1 MEYAYFTK
9 EENSHYPVVI
19 LANKIQKDE
28 FKKEYMSPFA
38 LDDSSVI
45 AIKTEH
51 DPKKKKTPKKDMVS
65 WVTEELAPT
74 LADLGT
80 AFVICSDSEYFKVLT
95 DTAKAQANLGYVLK
109 SPYGEFHVVY
119 VPSVRSI
126 FYDPESVR
134 SQINQGISALK
145 DFVEG
150 SYEPPGESIIQ
161 FEDYPETDNQ
171 IQAWLGK
178 LLEMD
183 CPLSIDIEA
192 FSLKPID
199 AGIGSIS
206 FAWNKN
212 SGISFLVDYVPE
224 VWEGTI
230 LNKDGKEQPAT
241 FYGRQVRNEKR
252 REMLR
257 NFFIAYLNKQVYHN
271 ISYDVMVLIYQL
283 FMRDITDTVGL
294 LQGLEIMLRNWDDT
308 KLITYLATNSCAG
321 NELSLK
327 IQAQEF
333 AGNYAQDN
341 IKDIR
346 LIKPK
351 DLLKYN
357 LVDSYSTWFVHEKHH
372 QTMLDDKQE
381 DIYLNLFK
389 PAIKDII
396 QMQLTGMPLSMPVV
410 LEVEEALQA
419 VVDDAIERINATTC
433 VQKFQYTLKEKYIE
447 KKHAQWKKKR
457 ITLDEVPEEV
467 RFNPRSPLQL
477 QALLY
482 DQEGLPVISLTDT
495 KQPSCDA
502 DTIEKLSNHDTT
514 QDVKD
519 LLRALLDFA
528 AVDKIV
534 GTFIPA
540 FKLAPQGSD
549 GWWYLIGNFNLG
561 GTVSGRLS
569 SSEPNLQNLPASVT
583 MKISEH
589 LLERFPILKKFT
601 DKGKLSLGKLVKY
614 CFQAPP
620 GYIFIGLDFASLED
634 RISALTTR
642 DPNKIKVYTD
652 GYDGHAMR
660 AVAYWPSLMPDI
672 DPTSVESVNQVAQK
686 GHKYEALRG
695 KSKAPTFA
703 MTYQGTWLTLVKNCG
718 FTPDEAKEV
727 EARYQALYQV
737 SIDWVNAKLD
747 QASKDGYITA
757 AFGLRVRTPLLAQ
770 VVRGN
775 SKTPKEAQAEGRT
788 AGNALGQSW
797 CLLNSRAASEFM
809 GKVRQSQ
816 YKHKI
821 RPCAHIHDA
830 QYYLIPDDI
839 DVLVYV
845 NEHLV
850 QAVKWQNHPDIYHP
864 QVGLGGEV
872 SIFYPTWAKEIEI
885 PNGATQEEIIQRIT
899 EKT

>member
-51 DPKKKKTPKKDMVS
+51 DPKKKKTPKRDMVS

-95 DTAKAQANLGYVLK
+95 DTAKAQANLGYVMK
-109 SPYGEFHVVY
+109 SPYGDFHVVY
-119 VPSVRSI
+119 VPSVRAI
-126 FYDPESVR
+126 FYDPDSVR

-161 FEDYPETDNQ
+161 FEEYPETDKQ
-171 IQAWLGK
+171 IQTWLDK
-178 LLEMD
+178 LLEMN

-241 FYGRQVRNEKR
+241 FYGRQVRDEKR

-357 LVDSYSTWFVHEKHH
+357 LVDSCSTWFVHEKHY
-372 QTMLDDKQE
+372 QTMVTDNQE
-381 DIYLNLFK
+381 DFYFEIFQ
-389 PAIKDII
+389 PAIKDIV
-396 QMQLTGMPLSMPVV
+396 QMQLTGLPMHMPTV
-410 LEVEEALQA
+410 LKVEEALQA
-419 VVDDAIERINATTC
+419 VFGDAVDRMRGTKAIQEY
-433 VQKFQYTLKEKYIE
+433 QYILKEQYIE
-447 KKHAQWKKKR
+447 KMHAQWKVKR
-457 ITLDEVPEEV
+457 ITLDDVPEDV
-467 RFNPRSPLQL
+467 KFNPRSNPQL
-477 QALLY
+477 QYLLY
-482 DQEGLPVISLTDT
+482 EHLKLPVISLTAT
-495 KQPSCDA
+495 KQPSCDG
-502 DTIEKLSNHDTT
+502 DTIEKLLNHTENEDILA
-514 QDVKD
+514 
-519 LLRALLDFA
+519 LLRALQDFA
-528 AVDKIV
+528 AVDKIL
-534 GTFIPA
+534 TSFIPA
-540 FKLAPQGSD
+540 FKEAPQGPS
-549 GWWYLIGNFNLG
+549 GWWWLLGNFNLG

-569 SSEPNLQNLPASVT
+569 SSSPNLQNLPANVV
-583 MKISEH
+583 MKVGDD
-589 LLERFPILKKFT
+589 LVKKYPILEPHV
-601 DKGKLSLGKLVKY
+601 KGGLLSLGKLIKC
-614 CFQAPP
+614 CFFAPP
-620 GYIFIGLDFASLED
+620 GWLFIGLDFNALEARVD
-634 RISALTTR
+634 ALLTK
-642 DPNKIKVYTD
+642 DGKKLGVYID
-652 GYDGHAMR
+652 GYDSHAFNTYY
-660 AVAYWPSLMPDI
+660 YWPEKFPDHRVQG
-672 DPTSVESVNQVAQK
+672 DNSVERTFKLTNDGKNQ
-686 GHKYEALRG
+686 YLL
-695 KSKAPTFA
+695 
-703 MTYQGTWLTLVKNCG
+703 GTDELVLGDGTITTVKDFYDSN
-718 FTPDEAKEV
+718 P
-727 EARYQALYQV
+727 
-737 SIDWVNAKLD
+737 KL
-747 QASKDGYITA
+747 
-757 AFGLRVRTPLLAQ
+757 
-770 VVRGN
+770 
-775 SKTPKEAQAEGRT
+775 
-788 AGNALGQSW
+788 
-797 CLLNSRAASEFM
+797 
-809 GKVRQSQ
+809 
-816 YKHKI
+816 
-821 RPCAHIHDA
+821 
-830 QYYLIPDDI
+830 
-839 DVLVYV
+839 
-845 NEHLV
+845 
-850 QAVKWQNHPDIYHP
+850 
-864 QVGLGGEV
+864 
-872 SIFYPTWAKEIEI
+872 
-885 PNGATQEEIIQRIT
+885 
-899 EKT
+899 